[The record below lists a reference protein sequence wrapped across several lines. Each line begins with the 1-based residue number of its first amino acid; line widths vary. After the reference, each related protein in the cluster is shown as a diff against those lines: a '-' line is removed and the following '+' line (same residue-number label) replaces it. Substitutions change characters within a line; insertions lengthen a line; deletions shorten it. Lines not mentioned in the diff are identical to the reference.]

1 MDSSMT
7 THVSGLQYSIYISM
21 IFMSETMILYSKR
34 YFYSLLFYTVLAYVV
49 CDKYIYANNMR

>member
-21 IFMSETMILYSKR
+21 IFMSETMIL
-34 YFYSLLFYTVLAYVV
+34 FFVF
-49 CDKYIYANNMR
+49 